1 MPEGPE
7 VDTETLN
14 ETIHDAVEK
23 GGGFLKRVALTTA
36 VLAAF
41 AAVASLRAGAT
52 INEAL
57 LLKTEATR
65 FQSEASD
72 QWAYYQAKGIK
83 AAVEEAAR
91 TAWLAAD
98 KPAPAALEE
107 TVQRYAHEQQDIQHD
122 AREKERERDA
132 KSKEADELLA
142 HHHGFANSVALFQ
155 IAIALGAVAALTQG
169 HAVWVGSMLL
179 GVAAIVLFAIQLV

>member
-23 GGGFLKRVALTTA
+23 GGSFLKRVALTTA

-65 FQSEASD
+65 FQAEASD

-98 KPAPAALEE
+98 KAAPAALEE

-132 KSKEADELLA
+132 KSKEADQLLA

-155 IAIALGAVAALTQG
+155 IAIALGAVSALTQG
-169 HAVWVGSMLL
+169 RALWVGSMLL
-179 GVAAIVLFAIQLV
+179 GAAAIVLFAIQFV

>member
-14 ETIHDAVEK
+14 EAIHDAVEK

-65 FQSEASD
+65 FQAEASD

-91 TAWLAAD
+91 TVWLAAD
-98 KPAPAALEE
+98 KAAPAALED

-132 KSKEADELLA
+132 KSKEADQLLA

-169 HAVWVGSMLL
+169 RALWVGSMLL
-179 GVAAIVLFAIQLV
+179 GAAAIVLFAIQFV